1 MKSINS
7 LLTFIEKSPTPFH
20 LVKNISDLLLEKGFS
35 ELKETEDWNPVRG
48 GKYFVKRNN
57 SSIIMF
63 SLPEKEHS
71 GFHIAASHSDSPSFK
86 IKENPEMKGAGG
98 VTKLNIEKYGG
109 MLCPPWF
116 DRPLGIGGRIF
127 VKTSDGKIEEKLFD
141 FEKNIALIPNLAIH
155 MNRDANEKT
164 DCNVQTRMLPVIC
177 LNPDSES
184 GKADFLQMV
193 AEKSGCKKED
203 ILGHDLFL
211 YNREKGFVWG
221 ANDEFISSPRLDDAE
236 CAYASTLAF
245 LDSVVAEY
253 SDNPENSF
261 IKINCIF
268 DNEEVGSLTRQGAD
282 STFLR
287 DSVKRISESL
297 GDSES
302 KMLRKIASSFLLSC
316 DNAHAVHPNFE
327 EKADPVNRPE
337 LNKGV
342 VIKFNAAQ
350 KYCSDGFSSS
360 NFKSICEK
368 SGVPYQIYTNRSDIA
383 GGSTLGNLS
392 QAHLSLPSVDIG
404 LPQWAMHSPMESA
417 GAKDFE
423 FMVNALKGFFQ
434 S

>member
-1 MKSINS
+1 MENERNINA
-7 LLTFIEKSPTPFH
+7 LLNFIEKSPTPFH
-20 LVKNISDLLLEKGFS
+20 LVNNISLLLLENGFS
-35 ELKETEDWNPVRG
+35 ELKETEDWSFAAG
-48 GKYFVKRNN
+48 GKYFVRRNN

-63 SLPEKEHS
+63 SLPQKEHS

-86 IKENPEMKGAGG
+86 IKENPEVKGAGG

-109 MLCPPWF
+109 MLCSPWF
-116 DRPLGIGGRIF
+116 DRALGIGGRIF
-127 VKTSDGKIEEKLFD
+127 VKSSDGKIEEKLFD

-164 DCNVQTRMLPVIC
+164 DCNVQTRMQPVIC
-177 LNPDSES
+177 LDSE
-184 GKADFLQMV
+184 KADFLQMV
-193 AEKSGCKKED
+193 AEKCGCKKEN

-236 CAYASTLAF
+236 CAYASTLGF
-245 LDSVVAEY
+245 LESLSSE
-253 SDNPENSF
+253 SPENSF
-261 IKINCIF
+261 VKMNCIF

-287 DSVKRISESL
+287 DSVKRISENL

-302 KMLRKIASSFLLSC
+302 KMLRKIAASFMISC

-327 EKADPVNRPE
+327 EKADSVNRPG

-360 NFKSICEK
+360 IFKSVCEK
-368 SGVPYQIYTNRSDIA
+368 ADVPYQIYTNRSDIA

-404 LPQWAMHSPMESA
+404 LPQWAMHSPMES
-417 GAKDFE
+417 GGVKDFE
-423 FMVNALKGFFQ
+423 FMINALKEFFQ
-434 S
+434 REK